1 MKKLLIGFLI
11 TLGLIA
17 SLAIVSYISIIPAIV
32 SNNKVISA
40 VENFVNKEFQINLDI
55 KNPKL
60 TTGFSKDITFSVD
73 SINITKENEILFNL
87 EDFKTVVSIVEL
99 FNKKII
105 VKEFGV
111 DNIFADVN
119 KLSTLIQE
127 EENPKTQQQKN
138 NWNIDLYDSILY
150 LNKSLILF
158 SPIKG
163 TNITLSANNLHVDN
177 TQKIERFV
185 HFDFDANIEKND
197 KNVHISIKDDN
208 KVVIKNKHIY
218 VNDCPLI
225 INDSKIFFNAQ
236 ASNDKDYEVEVYANK
251 FLITDI
257 IKLLQT
263 DIVENTI
270 NDVLVNFNNLNGD
283 FDFKIKL
290 TKDDLNGNIKFNEI
304 KAELVPLAN
313 LPFLI
318 NSGNIYLT
326 ANDLT
331 LKDFKGYYANKE
343 TNDFDFYGSV
353 NDYLKTVDTQIDMT
367 TSITNDFVKNY
378 LSKVTCIP
386 LELIGKSK
394 AKILIASK
402 NMDVDVTL
410 MGKIAKGDDIL
421 VDGNSLSPTAYDRA
435 LKADLHVKGN
445 TLNIETINYYIAKE
459 LTKASK
465 GIKPILTIN
474 GNVNIP
480 DGKVLDAGFNIPQPL
495 PSEFLNV
502 LIGQKMFNKG
512 KFSGN
517 MHYFDNEGKPTLEG
531 NLQAEKILIPSQRM
545 SLRKGNITA
554 KDGLININAEGR
566 YKRASYDFSGNIVNS
581 LLFPII
587 VKNTKLTI
595 DNIDIERIMQTM
607 NAPVQSQ
614 ESIQNA
620 YNSNIDEDTDD
631 TTLTFDPRSLIIEEC
646 IVKIPNGKYKDINFA
661 NIEANMSLD
670 KNGVFKLKSN
680 RFDIAEG
687 ISSADVNCDLVNHK
701 YRLKLGIKDVNSD
714 LMSTSILNLSKEISG
729 KASGIIDLNT
739 DETLKLNGII
749 KFIIKDGSIPKV
761 GLLEYVFKFA
771 SLFRNPIAMIS
782 PSTISDLV
790 NVPEGNF
797 DRITGDLKLKD
808 NRIELMKIKSS
819 APQLAS
825 YIVGCYNLENSDA
838 ILRIY
843 TKFSDKKKGV
853 AGFLRNFSLN
863 SLANKMPTRSRN
875 DENYYAAELAQIP
888 KLEVEDENCQVFLTK
903 VDGDVEHNNF
913 ISSLKKIK

>member
-1 MKKLLIGFLI
+1 MKKILIGLFI
-11 TLGLIA
+11 SLGLIA
-17 SLAIVSYISIIPAIV
+17 SLAVAGYVKIIPAIV
-32 SNNKVISA
+32 SNETAINAI
-40 VENFVNKEFQINLDI
+40 ENIVNKQLKINLNI
-55 KNPKL
+55 QNPQL
-60 TTGFSKDITFSVD
+60 ITGFSKELTFSVNT
-73 SINITKENEILFNL
+73 INITKDNEILFNL
-87 EDFKTVVSIVEL
+87 EDFKTVISLEEL

-105 VKEFGV
+105 VKEFGI
-111 DNIFADVN
+111 DNIFADIN
-119 KLSTLIQE
+119 KLMALAPA
-127 EENPKTQQQKN
+127 ENNKSAQQKN
-138 NWNIDLYDSILY
+138 DWNIDLYDSILY
-150 LNKSLILF
+150 LNKSLILY
-158 SPIKG
+158 SPQQG
-163 TNITLSANNLHVDN
+163 TNITLEANNLNVDN

-185 HFDFDANIEKND
+185 HFDFDANIEKNN
-197 KNVHISIKDDN
+197 KIVHVAIKDDN

-225 INDSKIFFNAQ
+225 INYSKMFFNAQ
-236 ASNDKDYEVEVYANK
+236 ASQNNDFEIEVYANR
-251 FLITDI
+251 FFIPDV

-263 DIVENTI
+263 DIVENNI
-270 NDVLVNFNNLNGD
+270 NDVLVNFNKLNGD

-290 TKDDLNGNIKFNEI
+290 TNNDLNGNIKFNKI
-304 KAELVPLAN
+304 SAELIPLAN

-318 NSGNIYLT
+318 NSGDIYLT
-326 ANDLT
+326 SNDLV
-331 LKDFKGYYANKE
+331 LKNFKGYYANKE
-343 TNDFDFYGSV
+343 SNDFNFEGSV
-353 NDYLKTVDTQIDMT
+353 NDYLKTIDTKIDMT
-367 TSITNDFVKNY
+367 TSLTNDFVKNY
-378 LSKVTCIP
+378 LSKVACIP

-394 AKILIASK
+394 AKILVASK

-435 LKADLHVKGN
+435 LKADLHIKGD

-459 LTKASK
+459 LTKESK
-465 GIKPILTIN
+465 GIKPILTLN

-502 LIGQKMFNKG
+502 LIGQKLFKKG

-517 MHYFDNEGKPTLEG
+517 MHYFDNNGQPNLEG
-531 NLQAEKILIPSQRM
+531 NLQAEKIVIPSQRM
-545 SLRKGNITA
+545 FLRKGSITTT
-554 KDGLININAEGR
+554 KDLVKIVAEGK

-581 LLFPII
+581 LLFPIVI
-587 VKNTKLTI
+587 KNTKLTI
-595 DNIDIERIMQTM
+595 DNIDIEKIMQTM

-614 ESIQNA
+614 DAVQNA
-620 YNSNIDEDTDD
+620 YTSDIDDNTDD
-631 TTLTFDPRSLIIEEC
+631 TTQTFDPNNLIIEEC
-646 IVKIPNGKYKDINFA
+646 IVKIINGKYREINFG
-661 NIEANMSLD
+661 NIEAQMSLD
-670 KNGVFKLKSN
+670 KDSVFKLSSN
-680 RFDIAEG
+680 KFDIAEG
-687 ISSADVNCDLVNHK
+687 ISTAKIICDLINK
-701 YRLKLGIKDVNSD
+701 EYYLRLGIKDVNAD
-714 LMSTSILNLSKEISG
+714 IMSTSILNLSKEISG
-729 KASGIIDLNT
+729 KARGLIELNT
-739 DETLKLNGII
+739 DESLKLNGII
-749 KFIIKDGSIPKV
+749 KFEINDGSIPKV

-790 NVPEGNF
+790 NIPEGNF
-797 DRITGDLKLKD
+797 DKITGDLKLKD

-875 DENYYAAELAQIP
+875 DENYYSAELAQIP
-888 KLEVEDENCQVFLTK
+888 ALEAEDNDCQIFLTK